1 MPLLKPGWTSNG
13 GYSPYSLTVAKAP
26 WMLGPHDSVG
36 PTKSRNLGSRNM
48 LPCQGMGSGGAEETG
63 PWNQEVLRTA
73 HSRLKQ
79 EGPEA
84 GSSWQAPEGL
94 AGHVWGACFFS
105 TRVQTLLAWS
115 PGVVWLRGTHW
126 AVRFSPNLL
135 GQRPSCSRSPKLC
148 E

>member
-1 MPLLKPGWTSNG
+1 MINASVEAWLDFERRLLSIQ
-13 GYSPYSLTVAKAP
+13 SVAKAP

-94 AGHVWGACFFS
+94 AGHV
-105 TRVQTLLAWS
+105 
-115 PGVVWLRGTHW
+115 
-126 AVRFSPNLL
+126 
-135 GQRPSCSRSPKLC
+135 
-148 E
+148 